1 MASTLTVSLTPT
13 MAFTDAL
20 NSGANRLKS
29 IFSRSSKKLHPSRA
43 ISEENL
49 ARYCPGGYHPIR
61 IGDLFNNGKYKI
73 VSKLGYGVYSTVW
86 LACNLETKRHVA
98 LKVLTADSFGHQK
111 DTFELDILKRIK
123 AQHIQHAGKCH
134 ILGLLDDFEH
144 HGPNGNHVCLVFK
157 AMGPDLSKYRRL
169 FPHLRIPVPL
179 VKEISRQ
186 LLLALSY
193 LHDEC
198 RVIHTDIKPQNI
210 LIESP
215 AINNMFEQTP
225 PEAFRPRG
233 SPLEPPNDFYMAST
247 QLSSIEEDIAHP
259 TELSIRLADFGTS
272 SWFNKHL
279 TEWIQPQM
287 LRAPEVILGADWD
300 NKVDIWNLGLVIWEL
315 AEGRLLF
322 DGAWT
327 INAPYSPEAHLAQ
340 MIAVFG
346 SVPRTLLARSKNRD
360 RYFDTDGKLLE
371 PPAFPPCSL
380 EQFSKNP
387 DNSESEK
394 KKFLSFIDSMIRLD
408 PEERL
413 DATKLLASEWLRF
426 TP

>member
-1 MASTLTVSLTPT
+1 MASTPTVSLAST

-29 IFSRSSKKLHPSRA
+29 IFSRSSKKLHPSRI

-49 ARYCPGGYHPIR
+49 ARYCPGGYHPVR

-123 AQHIQHAGKCH
+123 AQHIQHAGNGH

-144 HGPNGNHVCLVFK
+144 H
-157 AMGPDLSKYRRL
+157 
-169 FPHLRIPVPL
+169 
-179 VKEISRQ
+179 
-186 LLLALSY
+186 
-193 LHDEC
+193 
-198 RVIHTDIKPQNI
+198 DIKPQNI
-210 LIESP
+210 VVESP
-215 AINNMFEQTP
+215 AINSMFEQTP
-225 PEAFRPRG
+225 SEAFRPRG

-247 QLSSIEEDIAHP
+247 QLSSTEEDIAHP

-272 SWFNKHL
+272 SWFDKHL

-300 NKVDIWNLGLVIWEL
+300 YKVDIWNLGLVV
-315 AEGRLLF
+315 
-322 DGAWT
+322 
-327 INAPYSPEAHLAQ
+327 S
-340 MIAVFG
+340 
-346 SVPRTLLARSKNRD
+346 LLA
-360 RYFDTDGKLLE
+360 FWLTMALGK
-371 PPAFPPCSL
+371 
-380 EQFSKNP
+380 
-387 DNSESEK
+387 
-394 KKFLSFIDSMIRLD
+394 
-408 PEERL
+408 
-413 DATKLLASEWLRF
+413 
-426 TP
+426 

>member
-1 MASTLTVSLTPT
+1 

-29 IFSRSSKKLHPSRA
+29 IFSRSSKKLHPSRI

-169 FPHLRIPVPL
+169 FPHLRIPVSTISSSRLEDKTVLIGRPRYTL
-179 VKEISRQ
+179 GLMEI
-186 LLLALSY
+186 
-193 LHDEC
+193 
-198 RVIHTDIKPQNI
+198 IDIKPQNI
-210 LIESP
+210 LVESP
-215 AINNMFEQTP
+215 AIN
-225 PEAFRPRG
+225 
-233 SPLEPPNDFYMAST
+233 S
-247 QLSSIEEDIAHP
+247 
-259 TELSIRLADFGTS
+259 
-272 SWFNKHL
+272 
-279 TEWIQPQM
+279 
-287 LRAPEVILGADWD
+287 
-300 NKVDIWNLGLVIWEL
+300 
-315 AEGRLLF
+315 
-322 DGAWT
+322 
-327 INAPYSPEAHLAQ
+327 
-340 MIAVFG
+340 
-346 SVPRTLLARSKNRD
+346 
-360 RYFDTDGKLLE
+360 
-371 PPAFPPCSL
+371 
-380 EQFSKNP
+380 
-387 DNSESEK
+387 
-394 KKFLSFIDSMIRLD
+394 
-408 PEERL
+408 
-413 DATKLLASEWLRF
+413 
-426 TP
+426 

>member
-1 MASTLTVSLTPT
+1 MLQRVRDFRQIPTGDIGNILERWNSLLRLPRTSYTRPQ
-13 MAFTDAL
+13 
-20 NSGANRLKS
+20 NR
-29 IFSRSSKKLHPSRA
+29 HPDFPFPSL
-43 ISEENL
+43 EV
-49 ARYCPGGYHPIR
+49 ARYCPGGYHPVR
-61 IGDLFNNGKYKI
+61 IGDVFNNGKYKI
-73 VSKLGYGVYSTVW
+73 VSKLGYGAY
-86 LACNLETKRHVA
+86 LTKRHVA

-111 DTFELDILKRIK
+111 DTFELDILKHIK
-123 AQHIQHAGKCH
+123 AQHIQHPGKGH
-134 ILGLLDDFEH
+134 LLGLLDEFEH

-169 FPHLRIPVPL
+169 FPNIRIPLPL

-193 LHDEC
+193 LHD
-198 RVIHTDIKPQNI
+198 RYMSNIKPQNI

-215 AINNMFEQTP
+215 AINKMFEQTP
-225 PEAFRPRG
+225 SEAFRPHG

-247 QLSSIEEDIAHP
+247 QLSSIEEDIAHS

-300 NKVDIWNLGLVIWEL
+300 SKVDIWNLGLVIWEL

-322 DGAWT
+322 DGTWT

-340 MIAVFG
+340 MTAVFG
-346 SVPRTLLARSKNRD
+346 SVPKTLLARSKNRD
-360 RYFDTDGKLLE
+360 RYFDADGKLLE
-371 PPAFPPCSL
+371 PSAFPPCSL

-413 DATKLLASEWLRF
+413 DATRLLESEWLRF

>member
-1 MASTLTVSLTPT
+1 

-49 ARYCPGGYHPIR
+49 ARYCPGGYHPVR
-61 IGDLFNNGKYKI
+61 IGDIFNNGKYKI

-157 AMGPDLSKYRRL
+157 AM
-169 FPHLRIPVPL
+169 
-179 VKEISRQ
+179 
-186 LLLALSY
+186 
-193 LHDEC
+193 
-198 RVIHTDIKPQNI
+198 DIKPQNI